1 MYFLVDN
8 VEKSPQGMFNVKP
21 KGRENTMHNKILN
34 ILRLLIFGA
43 MVLTGMILGSGCHES
58 NPETFSLEP
67 AEEPTTTAAP
77 TEATEPTETETPTET
92 TTPETEPTEATEP
105 PTEPTTEPPTEP
117 TETQPP
123 YTEEELEML
132 AIVIYQ
138 EAGADKCSDETRLMV
153 GTVVM
158 NRIAD
163 DRFPDTMY
171 EVLTQEA
178 QYGRL
183 HWTGIV
189 WPDRVSDPNEAH
201 AVERA
206 YAIAER
212 ILLGERALPED
223 VIFQAEF
230 KQGTEVVA
238 YQDGLYFC
246 R

>member
-1 MYFLVDN
+1 MHHDFFAWVRLV
-8 VEKSPQGMFNVKP
+8 
-21 KGRENTMHNKILN
+21 IL
-34 ILRLLIFGA
+34 GA
-43 MVLTGMILGSGCHES
+43 MILIGMILGSGCHES
-58 NPETFSLEP
+58 NPEAFTQ
-67 AEEPTTTAAP
+67 EPTTEQTTTATI
-77 TEATEPTETETPTET
+77 TEATEPTFS
-92 TTPETEPTEATEP
+92 EPTEETTPPTEPATIPTEP
-105 PTEPTTEPPTEP
+105 PTEPVTEP

-138 EAGADKCSDETRLMV
+138 EAGADNCSDETRLMV

-163 DRFPDTMY
+163 DRFPNTMY

-189 WPDRVSDPNEAH
+189 WPDRISDPYETH

-206 YAIAER
+206 YKIAER

-223 VIFQAEF
+223 VVWQAEF

-238 YQDGLYFC
+238 FQDGIYFC

>member
-1 MYFLVDN
+1 MVVD
-8 VEKSPQGMFNVKP
+8 KWKTGQQGMFNVKQ
-21 KGRENTMHNKILN
+21 KGRENTMYNQILN
-34 ILRLLIFGA
+34 ILRLLIFCA
-43 MVLTGMILGSGCHES
+43 MILTGMILGSGCQES
-58 NPETFSLEP
+58 DPETFSQEP
-67 AEEPTTTAAP
+67 TAEPTTTAAP
-77 TEATEPTETETPTET
+77 TEATEPTETEPPTVT
-92 TTPETEPTEATEP
+92 TTPETEPPAATEP
-105 PTEPTTEPPTEP
+105 PTEPATEPPTEP
-117 TETQPP
+117 IETQPP

-163 DRFPDTMY
+163 DRFPATMY

-189 WPDRVSDPNEAH
+189 WPDRVSDPYEAH

-223 VIFQAEF
+223 VVWQAEF

-238 YQDGLYFC
+238 FQDGMYFC